1 MANFRPVCCSFRRLP
16 SGPNL
21 TEPRRESLLLYAK
34 YLIIRAVNKLRIP
47 APAPI
52 AKDHLVRAA
61 ALEGFLP
68 LMRELGINGIAL
80 LVRAGLNT
88 DVLASPDN
96 TIAYTAVLDVLAAA
110 REASGLQHIGLLLA
124 ERQPLSMLGPLGFAI
139 AQAPNVGA
147 AIDQLNEYIH
157 LHDSGLS
164 VRLVIEG
171 DLAMWRVEVPLA
183 NRPGIRQQ
191 EDLAV
196 GVGIGILRNLLGR
209 DWAPELVT
217 LQRRAPI
224 NSTPYRQ
231 AFRCPVE
238 FAAEHNQTVF
248 ESRLLDYPIAQANS
262 QLHAILES
270 HLRGLDASGKLDFA
284 TEVQQII
291 LHAMKGGDCSLP
303 RVARMLGTSQRTL
316 QRRLTG
322 EGRTFRDEL
331 ETVRSRVAKRYLE
344 ETAIPL
350 TSLSMTLG
358 YSDLAAFSHAFRR
371 VTGSSPSAWRN
382 AHRLS
387 A

>member
-1 MANFRPVCCSFRRLP
+1 
-16 SGPNL
+16 
-21 TEPRRESLLLYAK
+21 
-34 YLIIRAVNKLRIP
+34 
-47 APAPI
+47 
-52 AKDHLVRAA
+52 
-61 ALEGFLP
+61 
-68 LMRELGINGIAL
+68 MRELGIDGTAL
-80 LVRAGLNT
+80 LVDAGLKA
-88 DVLASPDN
+88 DVLADLEN
-96 TIAYTAVLDVLAAA
+96 TIAYTSLLDVLAAA
-110 REASGLQHIGLLLA
+110 RQASGLQHIGLLLA
-124 ERQPLSMLGPLGFAI
+124 ERQPLSVLGPLGFAI

-147 AIDQLNEYIH
+147 AIMQLNTFIH

-164 VRLVIEG
+164 VRLVSDG

-183 NRPGIRQQ
+183 NRPGVRQQ

-196 GVGIGILRNLLGR
+196 GIGVGILRSMLGR

-224 NSTPYRQ
+224 NSAPYRQ
-231 AFRCPVE
+231 ALRCPVE
-238 FAAEHNQTVF
+238 FEAEHNQTVF
-248 ESRLLDYPIAQANS
+248 ERRLLDHPIAQANS

-291 LHAMKGGDCSLP
+291 LHAMKGGDCTLP
-303 RVARMLGTSQRTL
+303 RVAKMLGTSQRTL
-316 QRRLTG
+316 QRRLAS

-344 ETAIPL
+344 ETTIPL

-371 VTGSSPSAWRN
+371 ITRSSPSDWRK
-382 AHRLS
+382 AHRLT